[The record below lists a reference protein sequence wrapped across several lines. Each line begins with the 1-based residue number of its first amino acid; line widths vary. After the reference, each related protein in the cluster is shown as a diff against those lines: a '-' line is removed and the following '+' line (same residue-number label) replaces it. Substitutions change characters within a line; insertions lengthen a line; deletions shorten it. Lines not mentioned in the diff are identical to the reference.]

1 MGSRGRGVS
10 NRGKQR
16 MKKMD
21 TKMLHISEV
30 RVAERIRKDNGGLE
44 ELANDIHEHGL
55 INPITVMEQSEG
67 GYVLIAGLR
76 RLKAMERMGAKEIR
90 ATVMTALE
98 ADEMLMLEIAE
109 NEQRKEFTVS
119 EKLAFAEKLKAVEA
133 EKAKQRQIR
142 KSSNFVV
149 ANRPPQTKHAET
161 GKARDI
167 VAQKAG
173 FTSTT
178 QMRRAQAVSE
188 SRPDLMEQVDKG
200 EKSISGAY
208 SDMQRGTTGG
218 EKPKADDGVLAGLI
232 QEKPVEVPEF
242 DVYRPAS
249 EPAPGNVRTVKG
261 ADHEHL
267 LENPIYSRLYDSYN
281 EAVQQANL
289 VRGEMRTRCVGY
301 ERRIRGYEE
310 NIQTMRR
317 TIETLR
323 AENERLRTQ
332 LGGAAHA

>member
-1 MGSRGRGVS
+1 
-10 NRGKQR
+10 

-218 EKPKADDGVLAGLI
+218 EKPKADDGVLTGLI

>member
-1 MGSRGRGVS
+1 
-10 NRGKQR
+10 
-16 MKKMD
+16 MKKLD

-133 EKAKQRQIR
+133 EKARVR
-142 KSSNFVV
+142 KSAGGKGGLGQDV
-149 ANRPPQTKHAET
+149 ANWPHLQEQGRS
-161 GKARDI
+161 RDI

-218 EKPKADDGVLAGLI
+218 EKPKEDDGVLAGLI

-281 EAVQQANL
+281 EAVQQTNL
-289 VRGEMRTRCVGY
+289 LRGEMRTRCVGY

>member
-1 MGSRGRGVS
+1 
-10 NRGKQR
+10 

-76 RLKAMERMGAKEIR
+76 RLKAMEQLGAKEIR

-232 QEKPVEVPEF
+232 QEKPVEVPEY
-242 DVYRPAS
+242 DVYRPAL
-249 EPAPGNVRTVKG
+249 EPAPGNVRTVRG

>member
-1 MGSRGRGVS
+1 
-10 NRGKQR
+10 
-16 MKKMD
+16 MKRMD
-21 TKMLHISEV
+21 TKLLPISSIQ
-30 RVAERIRKDNGGLE
+30 VAERIRKDNSGLD
-44 ELANDIHEHGL
+44 ELAGDIREHGL

-76 RLKAMERMGAKEIR
+76 RLKATEQLGAKEIR

-133 EKAKQRQIR
+133 EKARVRMSIHARDGYVDKQA
-142 KSSNFVV
+142 V
-149 ANRPPQTKHAET
+149 ANWPHPET
-161 GKARDI
+161 QGRARDF

-218 EKPKADDGVLAGLI
+218 EKPKADDVLAGLI

-242 DVYRPAS
+242 DVYRPAL

>member
-1 MGSRGRGVS
+1 
-10 NRGKQR
+10 

-44 ELANDIHEHGL
+44 ELANDIREHGL

-218 EKPKADDGVLAGLI
+218 EKPKTDDGVLAGLI

-242 DVYRPAS
+242 DVYRPAL

-323 AENERLRTQ
+323 AGNERLRTQ

>member
-1 MGSRGRGVS
+1 
-10 NRGKQR
+10 
-16 MKKMD
+16 MKRMD
-21 TKMLHISEV
+21 TKLLPISSIQ
-30 RVAERIRKDNGGLE
+30 VAERIRKDNGGLD
-44 ELANDIHEHGL
+44 ELAGDIREHGL
-55 INPITVMEQSEG
+55 INPITVMEQTEG

-133 EKAKQRQIR
+133 EKARVRMSIHARDGYVDKQG
-142 KSSNFVV
+142 V
-149 ANRPPQTKHAET
+149 ANWPHPET
-161 GKARDI
+161 QGRARDF

-218 EKPKADDGVLAGLI
+218 EKPKADGDVLAGLI
-232 QEKPVEVPEF
+232 QEKPVEVPEY
-242 DVYRPAS
+242 DVYRPAL

-310 NIQTMRR
+310 NIQTMRG

>member
-1 MGSRGRGVS
+1 
-10 NRGKQR
+10 

-98 ADEMLMLEIAE
+98 ADEMLLLEIAE

-133 EKAKQRQIR
+133 EKARVR
-142 KSSNFVV
+142 KS
-149 ANRPPQTKHAET
+149 AG
-161 GKARDI
+161 GKGGLDQDVGNCPHLQEQGRSRDI

-173 FTSTT
+173 FSSAR

-218 EKPKADDGVLAGLI
+218 EKPKADDGVLTGLV
-232 QEKPVEVPEF
+232 QEKPVEVPEY
-242 DVYRPAS
+242 DVYRPAL
-249 EPAPGNVRTVKG
+249 EPAPGNVRTVRG

-310 NIQTMRR
+310 NIQAMRR
-317 TIETLR
+317 TIENLR
-323 AENERLRTQ
+323 MENERLRAQ
-332 LGGAAHA
+332 LGGATHA

>member
-1 MGSRGRGVS
+1 
-10 NRGKQR
+10 

-44 ELANDIHEHGL
+44 ELANDIREHGL
-55 INPITVMEQSEG
+55 INPITVMEQTEG

-76 RLKAMERMGAKEIR
+76 RLKAMELLGAEEIR

-218 EKPKADDGVLAGLI
+218 EKPKTDDGVLAGLI

>member
-1 MGSRGRGVS
+1 
-10 NRGKQR
+10 

-208 SDMQRGTTGG
+208 SDMQRETTGHEETQTA
-218 EKPKADDGVLAGLI
+218 EKAKADDDVLAGLI

-281 EAVQQANL
+281 EALQQTNL
-289 VRGEMRTRCVGY
+289 LRGEMRTRCVGY

>member
-1 MGSRGRGVS
+1 
-10 NRGKQR
+10 
-16 MKKMD
+16 MKRMD
-21 TKMLHISEV
+21 TKLLPISSIQ
-30 RVAERIRKDNGGLE
+30 VAERIRKDNGGLD
-44 ELANDIHEHGL
+44 ELAGDIREHGL

-76 RLKAMERMGAKEIR
+76 RLKATEQLGAKEIR

-281 EAVQQANL
+281 EAVQQTNL
-289 VRGEMRTRCVGY
+289 LRGEMRTRCVGY

>member
-1 MGSRGRGVS
+1 
-10 NRGKQR
+10 
-16 MKKMD
+16 MKMMD

-55 INPITVMEQSEG
+55 INPITVMEQSDG

-200 EKSISGAY
+200 EKRSSGAY

-218 EKPKADDGVLAGLI
+218 EKPKADDGVLTGLI

>member
-1 MGSRGRGVS
+1 
-10 NRGKQR
+10 
-16 MKKMD
+16 MKRMD
-21 TKMLHISEV
+21 TKLLPVSSIQ
-30 RVAERIRKDNGGLE
+30 VAERIRKDNGGLG
-44 ELANDIHEHGL
+44 ELAGDIREHGL
-55 INPITVMEQSEG
+55 INPITVMEQTEG

-76 RLKAMERMGAKEIR
+76 RLKAMELLGAKEIR

-98 ADEMLMLEIAE
+98 AAEMLMLEIAE

-133 EKAKQRQIR
+133 EKARVR
-142 KSSNFVV
+142 KSAGGKGGLDQDV
-149 ANRPPQTKHAET
+149 ANWPHLQEQGRS
-161 GKARDI
+161 RDI

-173 FTSTT
+173 FSSDR

-188 SRPDLMEQVDKG
+188 GRPDLMEQVDKG

-218 EKPKADDGVLAGLI
+218 EKPKTDDGVLAGLI

-281 EAVQQANL
+281 EAVQQTNL
-289 VRGEMRTRCVGY
+289 LRGEMRTRCVGY

>member
-1 MGSRGRGVS
+1 
-10 NRGKQR
+10 

-30 RVAERIRKDNGGLE
+30 RVAERIRKDNGGLG
-44 ELANDIHEHGL
+44 ELAGDIREHGL
-55 INPITVMEQSEG
+55 INPITVMEQTEG

-218 EKPKADDGVLAGLI
+218 EKPKTDDGVLAGLI

-281 EAVQQANL
+281 EAVQQTNL
-289 VRGEMRTRCVGY
+289 LRGEMRTRCVGY

>member
-1 MGSRGRGVS
+1 
-10 NRGKQR
+10 

-188 SRPDLMEQVDKG
+188 GRPDLMEQVDKG

-208 SDMQRGTTGG
+208 SDMQRETTGHEETQTA
-218 EKPKADDGVLAGLI
+218 EKAKADAGVLAGLI

-242 DVYRPAS
+242 VVYRPAS
-249 EPAPGNVRTVKG
+249 EPAPGNVRTIKG

-281 EAVQQANL
+281 EAVQQVNL
-289 VRGEMRTRCVGY
+289 VCGEMRTRCVGY

-317 TIETLR
+317 TIENLR

-332 LGGAAHA
+332 LGGATHA

>member
-1 MGSRGRGVS
+1 
-10 NRGKQR
+10 

-21 TKMLHISEV
+21 KNMEKMETRLLPVGSI

-218 EKPKADDGVLAGLI
+218 EKPKTDDGVLAGLI

-317 TIETLR
+317 TIENLR
-323 AENERLRTQ
+323 TENERLHAQ

>member
-1 MGSRGRGVS
+1 
-10 NRGKQR
+10 
-16 MKKMD
+16 
-21 TKMLHISEV
+21 
-30 RVAERIRKDNGGLE
+30 
-44 ELANDIHEHGL
+44 
-55 INPITVMEQSEG
+55 
-67 GYVLIAGLR
+67 
-76 RLKAMERMGAKEIR
+76 MERMGAKEIR

-218 EKPKADDGVLAGLI
+218 EKPKTDDGVLAGLI

>member
-1 MGSRGRGVS
+1 
-10 NRGKQR
+10 

-55 INPITVMEQSEG
+55 INPITVMEQSDG

-218 EKPKADDGVLAGLI
+218 EKPKTDDGVLAGLI

>member
-1 MGSRGRGVS
+1 
-10 NRGKQR
+10 

-21 TKMLHISEV
+21 TKMLPVSSIQ
-30 RVAERIRKDNGGLE
+30 VAERIRKDNGGLE
-44 ELANDIHEHGL
+44 ELAGDIREHGL
-55 INPITVMEQSEG
+55 INPITVMEQTEG

-76 RLKAMERMGAKEIR
+76 RLKAMEQLGAKEIR

-98 ADEMLMLEIAE
+98 ADEMLLLEIAE

-133 EKAKQRQIR
+133 EKARVR
-142 KSSNFVV
+142 KS
-149 ANRPPQTKHAET
+149 AG
-161 GKARDI
+161 GKGGLDQDVGNCPHLQEQGRSRDI

-173 FTSTT
+173 FSSAR

-208 SDMQRGTTGG
+208 SDMQRGMTGG
-218 EKPKADDGVLAGLI
+218 EKPKADDGVLTGLV
-232 QEKPVEVPEF
+232 QEKPVEVPEY
-242 DVYRPAS
+242 DVYRPAL
-249 EPAPGNVRTVKG
+249 EPAPGNVRTVRG

-310 NIQTMRR
+310 NIQAMRR
-317 TIETLR
+317 TIENLR
-323 AENERLRTQ
+323 MENERLRAQ
-332 LGGAAHA
+332 LGGATHA

>member
-1 MGSRGRGVS
+1 
-10 NRGKQR
+10 
-16 MKKMD
+16 MKMMD

-55 INPITVMEQSEG
+55 INPITVMEQSDG

-218 EKPKADDGVLAGLI
+218 EKPKADDGVLTGLI

>member
-1 MGSRGRGVS
+1 
-10 NRGKQR
+10 

-218 EKPKADDGVLAGLI
+218 EKPKTDDGVLAGLI

-249 EPAPGNVRTVKG
+249 EPAPGNVRTVRG

-281 EAVQQANL
+281 EAVQQTNL
-289 VRGEMRTRCVGY
+289 LRGEMRTRCVGY

>member
-1 MGSRGRGVS
+1 
-10 NRGKQR
+10 

-218 EKPKADDGVLAGLI
+218 EKPKADGDVLAGLI
-232 QEKPVEVPEF
+232 QEKPVEVPEY

>member
-1 MGSRGRGVS
+1 
-10 NRGKQR
+10 

-21 TKMLHISEV
+21 KNMEKMETRLLPVGSI

-44 ELANDIHEHGL
+44 ELANDIREHGL
-55 INPITVMEQSEG
+55 INPITVMEQTEG

-76 RLKAMERMGAKEIR
+76 RLKAMELLGAEEIR

-218 EKPKADDGVLAGLI
+218 EKPKTDDGVLAGLI

-281 EAVQQANL
+281 EAVQQTNL
-289 VRGEMRTRCVGY
+289 LRGEMRTRCVGY

>member
-10 NRGKQR
+10 NGGKQR
-16 MKKMD
+16 MKMMD

-55 INPITVMEQSEG
+55 INPITVMEQSDG

-218 EKPKADDGVLAGLI
+218 EKPKADDGVLTGLI

>member
-1 MGSRGRGVS
+1 
-10 NRGKQR
+10 

-55 INPITVMEQSEG
+55 INPITVMEQTEG

-218 EKPKADDGVLAGLI
+218 EKPKADDGVLTGLI

>member
-16 MKKMD
+16 MKMMD

-55 INPITVMEQSEG
+55 INPITVMEQSDG

-208 SDMQRGTTGG
+208 SDMQRRTTGG
-218 EKPKADDGVLAGLI
+218 EKPKADDGVLTGLI

>member
-1 MGSRGRGVS
+1 
-10 NRGKQR
+10 

-44 ELANDIHEHGL
+44 ELANDIREHGL

-218 EKPKADDGVLAGLI
+218 EKPKTDDGVLAGLI

-267 LENPIYSRLYDSYN
+267 LENPIYCRLYDNYN
-281 EAVQQANL
+281 KAVQQANL

-317 TIETLR
+317 TIENLR

>member
-1 MGSRGRGVS
+1 
-10 NRGKQR
+10 

-109 NEQRKEFTVS
+109 NEQRKEFTVRA
-119 EKLAFAEKLKAVEA
+119 KLAFAETLKAVEA
-133 EKAKQRQIR
+133 ETAKQRQIR

-188 SRPDLMEQVDKG
+188 GRPDLMEQVDKG

-218 EKPKADDGVLAGLI
+218 EKPKTDDGVLAGLI

-281 EAVQQANL
+281 EAVQQTNL
-289 VRGEMRTRCVGY
+289 LRGEMRTRCVGY

>member
-1 MGSRGRGVS
+1 
-10 NRGKQR
+10 
-16 MKKMD
+16 MKMMD

-218 EKPKADDGVLAGLI
+218 EKPKTDDGVLAGLI

-281 EAVQQANL
+281 EAVQQTNL
-289 VRGEMRTRCVGY
+289 LRGEMRTRCVGY

>member
-1 MGSRGRGVS
+1 
-10 NRGKQR
+10 

-218 EKPKADDGVLAGLI
+218 EKPKTDDGVLAGLI

-267 LENPIYSRLYDSYN
+267 LENPIYCRLYDNYN
-281 EAVQQANL
+281 KAVQQANL

-317 TIETLR
+317 TIENLR

>member
-1 MGSRGRGVS
+1 
-10 NRGKQR
+10 

-55 INPITVMEQSEG
+55 INPITVMEQTEG

-218 EKPKADDGVLAGLI
+218 EKPKTDDGVLAGLI

-281 EAVQQANL
+281 EAVQQTNL
-289 VRGEMRTRCVGY
+289 LRGEMRTRCVGY

>member
-1 MGSRGRGVS
+1 
-10 NRGKQR
+10 

-188 SRPDLMEQVDKG
+188 SRPDLMEPVDKG

-218 EKPKADDGVLAGLI
+218 EKPKTDDGVLAGLI

-281 EAVQQANL
+281 EAVQQTNL
-289 VRGEMRTRCVGY
+289 LRGEMRTRCVGY

>member
-1 MGSRGRGVS
+1 
-10 NRGKQR
+10 

-44 ELANDIHEHGL
+44 ELANDIREHGL
-55 INPITVMEQSEG
+55 INPITVMEQTEG

-76 RLKAMERMGAKEIR
+76 RLKATEQLGAKEIR

-218 EKPKADDGVLAGLI
+218 EKPKTDDGVLAGLI

-281 EAVQQANL
+281 EAVQQTNL
-289 VRGEMRTRCVGY
+289 LRGEMRTRCVGY

>member
-1 MGSRGRGVS
+1 
-10 NRGKQR
+10 

-44 ELANDIHEHGL
+44 ELANDIREHGL
-55 INPITVMEQSEG
+55 INPITVMEQTEG

-76 RLKAMERMGAKEIR
+76 RLKAMELMGAEEIR

-218 EKPKADDGVLAGLI
+218 EKPKTDDGVLAGLI

-281 EAVQQANL
+281 EAVQQTNL
-289 VRGEMRTRCVGY
+289 LRGEMRTRCVGY

>member
-1 MGSRGRGVS
+1 
-10 NRGKQR
+10 

-119 EKLAFAEKLKAVEA
+119 EKLAFAEKLTAVEA

-218 EKPKADDGVLAGLI
+218 EKPKTDDGVLAGLI

-281 EAVQQANL
+281 EAVQQTNL
-289 VRGEMRTRCVGY
+289 LRGEMRTRCVGS

>member
-1 MGSRGRGVS
+1 
-10 NRGKQR
+10 

-218 EKPKADDGVLAGLI
+218 EKPKTYDGVLAGLI

>member
-1 MGSRGRGVS
+1 
-10 NRGKQR
+10 

-218 EKPKADDGVLAGLI
+218 EKPKTDDGVLAGLI

-281 EAVQQANL
+281 EAVQQTNL
-289 VRGEMRTRCVGY
+289 LRGEMRTRCVGY

-332 LGGAAHA
+332 LSGAAHA